1 MLTILGERHRFCDQV
16 SRRNFLRIGALGFGA
31 MGIGQPGIG
40 ELALPDILRAEARAG
55 ISHSKKAIINV
66 FLSGGPPHQDM
77 VDLKPDA
84 PVEIRGEFNP
94 IATNVSG
101 IEICEHLPLLARM
114 TDKLAIIRS
123 VVGSEGHHASFQCMT
138 GWTHARQPQGGW
150 PSFGSAVSKL
160 LGPTVP
166 RTPAFVGLSPPMKS
180 ATWADS
186 GQPGFL
192 GMAHAPFKPSA
203 EGKADMVLNGVTLDR
218 LEDRQS
224 LLACFDRFRREADAT
239 GAMEGL
245 DSATEQ
251 AFGVLTSSRLAEAL
265 DLSRETRQVRDRYGY
280 GSSEP
285 AGYGDAGPLLNTY
298 FLTARRLVEAGVR
311 CVTLA
316 YGRWDWHGQPHGT
329 NFENA
334 RDHLPYFD
342 QGVSALIEDLHQRGL
357 DKDVSV
363 VVWGEFGRTPR
374 INANGGRDHWPQ
386 VSFAL
391 LAGGGLRTGQVI
403 GSTNRLGEHPVDR
416 PVHFQEV
423 FATLYHRLGID
434 VNTATVSD
442 LTGRPQYLVDQVQP
456 LRELI

>member
-1 MLTILGERHRFCDQV
+1 MLTILGERHRFCDRV
-16 SRRNFLRIGALGFGA
+16 SRRNFLRIGTLGAMSGFG
-31 MGIGQPGIG
+31 G
-40 ELALPDILRAEARAG
+40 LTLPDILRAETRAG
-55 ISHSKKAIINV
+55 IGHSKKAIINV

-84 PVEIRGEFNP
+84 PVEIRGEFKP
-94 IATNVSG
+94 IATNVPG

-123 VVGSEGHHASFQCMT
+123 LVGSEGHHASFQCMT

-180 ATWADS
+180 STWADS

-203 EGKADMVLNGVTLDR
+203 EGKADMVLNGVTPSR

-224 LLACFDRFRREADAT
+224 LLACFDRFRRDADAT

-245 DSATEQ
+245 DSATQQ

-265 DLSRETRQVRDRYGY
+265 DLSRESRAVRDRYGY
-280 GSSEP
+280 GSTEP

-334 RDHLPYFD
+334 RDHLPLFD
-342 QGVSALIEDLHQRGL
+342 QGVSALVEDLHQRGL
-357 DKDVSV
+357 DKDVTV
-363 VVWGEFGRTPR
+363 IVWGEFGRTPR
-374 INANGGRDHWPQ
+374 INPNGGRDHWPQ
-386 VSFAL
+386 VAFAM
-391 LAGGGLRTGQVI
+391 LAGGGMRTGQVI

-442 LTGRPQYLVDQVQP
+442 LTGRPQYLVDQMQP
-456 LRELI
+456 IRELL

>member
-1 MLTILGERHRFCDQV
+1 MLTIYGERRKFCDSV
-16 SRRNFLRIGALGFGA
+16 SRRDFLRIGGLALGGLS
-31 MGIGQPGIG
+31 MPQ
-40 ELALPDILRAEARAG
+40 ILQGEARAG
-55 ISHSKKAIINV
+55 IRDSKKAVIMV

-84 PVEIRGEFNP
+84 PLEIRGEFNP
-94 IATNVSG
+94 IQTNVSG
-101 IEICEHLPLLARM
+101 IEICEHLPLMARM

-123 VVGSEGHHASFQCMT
+123 IVGSEGQHAAFQCMT

-160 LGPTVP
+160 LGPIVP
-166 RTPAFVGLSPPMKS
+166 RTPAFVGLSPRMKS
-180 ATWADS
+180 SGWADP

-192 GMAHAPFKPSA
+192 GLAHAPFKPDA
-203 EGKADMVLNGVTLDR
+203 GGNPDMVLSGVTLGR
-218 LEDRQS
+218 LEDRQT
-224 LLACFDRFRREADAT
+224 LLSSFDRFRSEVDAS
-239 GAMEGL
+239 GVMEGL

-251 AFGVLTSSRLAEAL
+251 AFGILTSGRLSEAL
-265 DLSRETRQVRDRYGY
+265 DLSREPREVRDRYGY

-311 CVTLA
+311 CVTLS

-334 RDHLPYFD
+334 RDHLPMLD
-342 QGVSALIEDLHQRGL
+342 QAVTALVEDLHQRGMA
-357 DKDVSV
+357 DDVSV

-374 INANGGRDHWPQ
+374 INPNGGRDHWPQ
-386 VSFAL
+386 VSCGI
-391 LAGGGLRTGQVI
+391 LAGGGMRTGQVI
-403 GSTNRLGEHPVDR
+403 GSTNRLGEHAQDR

-434 VNTATVSD
+434 VNMATVND
-442 LTGRPQYLVDQVQP
+442 LTGRPQYLVDHVQP
-456 LRELI
+456 MRELI